1 MKIQGRITL
10 PLLFLV
16 LFSYGCVTVPPPEP
30 QEIRTSALG
39 EDALPPTWI
48 ADEAISIEILNGW
61 LATFEDAQLD
71 ALVAE
76 ALAHNPDLR
85 VAASRLDRAAAY
97 VGVARAALYPQ
108 VGVKGRGSLKL
119 GADLES
125 GLNGIVLGASWELD
139 LWGRVRYERDAALES
154 LAAIQSDYVW
164 ARHSLAAATA
174 NSWFLATETLLQKR
188 AAAEMVADSENLLM
202 LAEKRAQVGAGDER
216 DVAAAQASISSYQD
230 NYLKLSL
237 AHENALR
244 ALEVLLGR
252 YPGADLEPRM
262 DLPAFPGPI
271 PAGIPLNVLERRPDL
286 FASERRVAEAF
297 NRVGEAKAAR
307 LPRISLTASGGAV
320 DSKILELAPD
330 FSNPFGSLGAG
341 LIAPIFLGGQLKA
354 QVEVRTAEQQMAIDQ
369 YAGYALRALY
379 EVENGLAAE
388 INLRLREQVLS
399 NNVAQNERALLLEK
413 VAFRVGTSDMRRVLG
428 QQLALNVARM
438 GFIHLQRSRLTQRV
452 NLHLALGGSFEV
464 IEEEQ
469 EAITIE
475 EEQATK

>member
-1 MKIQGRITL
+1 MKIQGRFNL
-10 PLLFLV
+10 PLLFLL
-16 LFSYGCVTVPPPEP
+16 LFSYGCVTIPPPEP

-39 EDALPPTWI
+39 EDALPPTWMTE
-48 ADEAISIEILNGW
+48 EAISTEILNGW
-61 LATFEDAQLD
+61 LTTFKDPQLD

-76 ALAHNPDLR
+76 ALAHNPDLK
-85 VAASRLDRAAAY
+85 VAASRLNRAAAY

-119 GADLES
+119 GSDLES

-188 AAAEMVADSENLLM
+188 AAAEMVADAQSLLV
-202 LAEKRAQVGAGDER
+202 LAKKRAQVGAGDER
-216 DVAAAQASISSYQD
+216 DVAAAEASISAYQD
-230 NYLKLSL
+230 KLLKLSL
-237 AHENALR
+237 AHGNALR

-297 NRVGEAKAAR
+297 NRVGESKAAR
-307 LPRISLTASGGAV
+307 LPRIRLTASGGTV
-320 DSKILELAPD
+320 DSNILELAPD
-330 FSNPFGSLGAG
+330 FSNPFGSIGAG

-354 QVEVRTAEQQMAIDQ
+354 QVEVRNAEQQMAIDQ
-369 YAGYALRALY
+369 YASFALRALF

-388 INLRLREQVLS
+388 TNLRLREQVLRR
-399 NNVAQNERALLLEK
+399 NVAQNERALVLEK
-413 VAFRVGTSDMRRVLG
+413 VAFRIGTSDMRRVLG

-438 GFIHLQRSRLTQRV
+438 GFIHLQSSRLTQRI

-464 IEEEQ
+464 IEEASE
-469 EAITIE
+469 EVTNE
-475 EEQATK
+475 EEE